1 MSRNSGYRLS
11 VMIFGMAVCLILPA
25 CRTSKEKAC
34 DTDEASTASAA
45 ARDTLCKLKET
56 IIPEMTFYAP
66 ATIVDAVEFF
76 EKASHDYAKPGT
88 HPEQR
93 GVSFELSLLSVP
105 QQGDYATTDP
115 FAVPTNCAPPRIA
128 AISVRAISLYDALQL
143 VCDVTYMKWRIQKN
157 GTVVI
162 DPKNS
167 MDAGSVTRSYTV
179 PGILSDYV
187 YKSQALDADRNKIL
201 KEFFVQLG
209 IEGPDFDKCVHLPA
223 TGKLRVTDTP
233 KNLAAIETV
242 FDQFAMH
249 MVEVEM
255 QIHAFRTADIERLRL
270 SDGVSLE
277 ALMALRQNGK
287 AKQVASATT
296 LTRSGQETIVKAV
309 DEVIYPTEL
318 NMGTGQTGSN
328 VTSRSTVN
336 ALVPC
341 NFSMRET
348 GMILQ
353 VVPEV
358 STDNSQ
364 VSMTLKP
371 EWITLDRWESYP
383 ADLATAWTHQKS
395 FFKQPV
401 FGVMS
406 LESQVVVKVNETVLI
421 GSCSTPDG
429 EWVQVAFLTSR
440 LKDFLPRYSGL
451 RTEKPKPQDGHK
463 NAEVVNKMREMFI
476 PDITLRP
483 PCKII
488 DAVRYFKE
496 ASIQYD
502 KTGVPE
508 AQRGVSFVL
517 ELSEN
522 FWDRTAS
529 STNSDPFAATAP
541 VTNSVPDIP
550 RIIAARNTLYDI
562 LKLVC
567 DVTGMQFRISDGIVW
582 IFPEICPSESFIT
595 RTYPLWLPPRDRS
608 SSDASNCTTNSY
620 NWKDFFAQMGMN
632 WPVGASIS
640 YLSSVGCFRVTNT
653 SENLDVFEQLH
664 KVLGSVP
671 RMVEVDMQINAFSSE
686 DIERLRHS
694 GEMSVEALMDL
705 RRKGK
710 ARPVASATV
719 LTKSGH
725 EAVLKGIQEV
735 IYPTELLTA
744 EAPVA
749 LESGPQV
756 LMPGNFTMRETGM
769 ILQVVPEV
777 ASDDPYPI
785 HVTMKPQWVNLEGWK
800 SYPAEREAGWRQ
812 TTHPFKQPIFRTT
825 SFETQTIVQEG
836 KTVLLGSSSTPDGKW
851 VHVGF
856 LTVK

>member
-1 MSRNSGYRLS
+1 MHETQR
-11 VMIFGMAVCLILPA
+11 
-25 CRTSKEKAC
+25 
-34 DTDEASTASAA
+34 
-45 ARDTLCKLKET
+45 KLKEI
-56 IIPEMTFYAP
+56 IIPEMTFYSP
-66 ATIVDAVEFF
+66 ATIVDAVDFF
-76 EKASHDYAKPGT
+76 KKASRDTAKPGT
-88 HPEQR
+88 PPEQR
-93 GVSFELSLLSVP
+93 GVRFELSLLSVP

-115 FAVPTNCAPPRIA
+115 FAMPTNCAPPRIA
-128 AISVRAISLYDALQL
+128 AISVRAISLYDAIQL
-143 VCDVTYMKWRIQKN
+143 VCDVTYMKWRIQQN

-162 DPKNS
+162 DPKYS
-167 MDAGSVTRSYTV
+167 MDAGSVTRSYSV
-179 PGILSDYV
+179 PPVLRDCFNIYPFQPSNTNKTSELFFA
-187 YKSQALDADRNKIL
+187 QLDMPS
-201 KEFFVQLG
+201 
-209 IEGPDFDKCVHLPA
+209 PDFSEFTYQAAFD
-223 TGKLRVTDTP
+223 KLRVTGTP
-233 KNLAAIETV
+233 RNLKILETV
-242 FDQFAMH
+242 LDQFAMH

-287 AKQVASATT
+287 AKPVASATA
-296 LTRSGQETIVKAV
+296 LTRSGQEAIVKAV

-318 NMGTGQTGSN
+318 NMGTDQTGSN
-328 VTSRSTVN
+328 VTSRSTVK

-341 NFSMRET
+341 NFTMRET
-348 GMILQ
+348 GMTLQ

-364 VSMTLKP
+364 ASMTLKP

-383 ADLATAWTHQKS
+383 ADLAAGWTHQTR

-429 EWVQVAFLTSR
+429 EWVQVGFLTAR

-451 RTEKPKPQDGHK
+451 RTEKPKPQDVQRDQ
-463 NAEVVNKMREMFI
+463 EVMNKIKQIIVPEMV
-476 PDITLRP
+476 PPGRP
-483 PCKII
+483 FTIMDLI
-488 DAVRYFKE
+488 RQIKE
-496 ASIQYD
+496 AGNEYND
-502 KTGVPE
+502 P
-508 AQRGVSFVL
+508 
-517 ELSEN
+517 ELSEALRGINFVVKLPMN
-522 FWDRTAS
+522 FWDQAPS
-529 STNSDPFAATAP
+529 STNADLFAANDT
-541 VTNSVPDIP
+541 VTNNVPQSFTISSHLY
-550 RIIAARNTLYDI
+550 TLYDT
-562 LKLVC
+562 LKLIC
-567 DVTGMQFRISDGIVW
+567 DVTGMQFRIRDGIVW
-582 IFPEICPSESFIT
+582 IFPVMCPSESLIT
-595 RTYPLWLPPRDRS
+595 RTYPLWLPPRERIN
-608 SSDASNCTTNSY
+608 SDASNCTTNSY

-653 SENLDVFEQLH
+653 SENLDVFEQLY

-719 LTKSGH
+719 LTKSGQ

-749 LESGPQV
+749 LDSGPQA

-785 HVTMKPQWVNLEGWK
+785 HVTIKPQWVNLEGWK
-800 SYPAEREAGWRQ
+800 SYPAERAAGWSH

-825 SFETQTIVQEG
+825 GFETQTIVQKGE
-836 KTVLLGSSSTPDGKW
+836 TVLLGSSSTPDGKW